1 MDGLKINMLEQ
12 EASSLFKDVK
22 SALSDSQEE
31 AIKKKAYDIPDKLFD
46 ENKKVNVVFVGQYSA
61 GKSSIIS
68 ALTGKKLRIG
78 GGITTDEV
86 TSFEYNGLLV
96 TDTPGVHS
104 QNRPDHD
111 QITYDAIAKADLLVF
126 VVTNEPLGAF
136 MGEHL
141 KKLLFEKQ
149 KAGETMI
156 VVNKMMDAERGN
168 VPEQQKIYIE
178 GNLSPI
184 IAPYSADDFY
194 ISFIDTNAYNEYL
207 ESHDEDDLID
217 SGFVAFKENLNRFI
231 QSKNLI
237 GRCSTS
243 LFEVERILENVLAT
257 FSTGDDCVDGS
268 IHILNQKRRT
278 LEDAKITITDKASS
292 IVGKK
297 VSEID
302 GWGDQIANNLKSSDS
317 ESAVN
322 KLLKEKYDSVNSTNE
337 ALTSEISDM
346 LTAEVGALQKKFDGL
361 ENTQFAKDLEYAIKQ
376 KVGNIE
382 MSESTHAVL
391 QKTSTY
397 AGEIGKWLSKQCTG
411 ANAAG
416 QSIFK
421 LGAYSGA
428 NAHKI
433 VLNVGHF
440 LGHKFKPWEA
450 VKWTR
455 GLGVAGKALGVAGA
469 GLGIVL
475 QIVNDKQNANAEKS
489 LREARGEI
497 RQCFN
502 DVGNVIELKYDQ
514 ATKMWIAENIDP
526 SIREIDDQICEINT
540 LVQSKNDEYDRF
552 AVLLS
557 RTRNLIAEVQKQ

>member
-1 MDGLKINMLEQ
+1 MDELKINKLEL
-12 EASSLFKDVK
+12 EASALFKDVK
-22 SALSDSQEE
+22 SALSQSQDGTLQ
-31 AIKKKAYDIPDKLFD
+31 KKANDIPDKLFD
-46 ENKKVNVVFVGQYSA
+46 DSKKINVVFVGQYSA

-68 ALTGKKLRIG
+68 ALTGKNLKIG

-111 QITYDAIAKADLLVF
+111 QITYEEIAKADLLVF

-178 GNLSPI
+178 GNLAPI
-184 IAPYSADDFY
+184 IAPYSAEDFY
-194 ISFIDTNAYNEYL
+194 TSFIDTNAYNEYI
-207 ESHDEDDLID
+207 ESQDEDDLED
-217 SGFVAFKENLNRFI
+217 SGFVTFKENLNRFI
-231 QSKNLI
+231 QDKNLM

-243 LFEVERILENVLAT
+243 LFEVERTLENALAT
-257 FSTGDDCVDGS
+257 FKTGDDCVDGS
-268 IHILNQKRRT
+268 IHLLNQKRRT
-278 LEDAKITITDKASS
+278 LEDAKIAISEKASS

-302 GWGDQIANNLKSSDS
+302 GWGDQIANNLKSSDN
-317 ESAVN
+317 ESTVN
-322 KLLKEKYDSVNSTNE
+322 ALLQEKYNGVIDASENLVG
-337 ALTSEISDM
+337 EISNM
-346 LTAEVGALQKKFDGL
+346 LTTEVGSLQKKFDGL
-361 ENTQFAKDLEYAIKQ
+361 SNTQFAKDLQHAIQQ
-376 KVGNIE
+376 KVGNIQI
-382 MSESTHAVL
+382 SQSTHSAL
-391 QKTSTY
+391 QKTGTY
-397 AGEIGKWLSKQCTG
+397 AGEIGTWLSKQCTG

-433 VLNVGHF
+433 VLDVGHL

-469 GLGIVL
+469 GLGLVL
-475 QIVNDKQNANAEKS
+475 QIVNDKQNAEAERS

-502 DVGNVIELKYDQ
+502 DVGNAIEMKYDE
-514 ATKMWIAENIDP
+514 ATKMWVAENIDP
-526 SIREIDDQICEINT
+526 SIAEIDEQICEINN
-540 LVQSKNDEYDRF
+540 LVQSKNEEYDTYS
-552 AVLLS
+552 ALLA
-557 RTRNLIAEVQKQ
+557 RTREIIKEIQY